1 MAYNQ
6 VNISSGHSI
15 NCQGAS
21 DIINEV
27 LKLRR

>member
-15 NCQGAS
+15 KCQGAS

-27 LKLRR
+27 TEA